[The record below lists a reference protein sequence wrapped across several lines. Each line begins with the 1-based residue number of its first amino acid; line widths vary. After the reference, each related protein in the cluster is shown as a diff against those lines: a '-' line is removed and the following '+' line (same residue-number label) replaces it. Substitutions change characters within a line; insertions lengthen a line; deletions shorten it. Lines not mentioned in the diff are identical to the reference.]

1 MTVSSQKRSRL
12 DTLVRSCR
20 MIQKLNRRRPDVKPS
35 ENLYYQFL
43 TDYFSNILNA
53 HSQNKPVVLHTI
65 FMPAEILYAMDIVP
79 MHAETTSW
87 MVPAFSGSVGDMLV
101 KASEIGLAP
110 EICSAHRVL
119 AGAFA
124 AGDLPKPDAITWSN
138 LCCDNSAKSSELL
151 LKMTGVPGYFVDIP
165 FNPSQTE
172 IAYSVKEF
180 EGMIRF
186 LEETTSH
193 KMNWQKLSEGVARLN
208 RQIELYKEIYEL
220 RKAVPS
226 PFPMQRFTEFMMSS
240 YLLPGQPEIIIY
252 LETLRDELREMVK
265 QGLGAVQPERFRL
278 MSLFI
283 PPAYLMGLLGE
294 VSRQTGAISVVEP
307 LFGLWGD
314 EKLDPSRPLES
325 LAQKSFMFPESATYG
340 PLSDRII
347 ANTVQCARDFKVD
360 GALFYSHVGC
370 RQGAALIKTYRD
382 ILSKIDIP
390 LFVLDMDL
398 LDQTI
403 TSADEVKTKLL
414 QFIEILED
422 R

>member
-1 MTVSSQKRSRL
+1 MTTSPSKRTKL

-20 MIQKLNRRRPDVKPS
+20 MMQKLNRGRSDAKPS
-35 ENLYYQFL
+35 ENLYQQFL
-43 TDYFSNILNA
+43 TNYFSNILNA
-53 HSQNKPVVLHTI
+53 RLENKPVVLHTI

-87 MVPAFSGSVGDMLV
+87 MVPVFTGSVGDLLA

-119 AGAFA
+119 AGALA
-124 AGDLPKPDAITWSN
+124 NGDLPKPDAITWSN

-151 LKMTGVPGYFVDIP
+151 LKLTGAPGYFTDVP
-165 FNPSQTE
+165 FTDSPAE
-172 IAYSVKEF
+172 IAYLVKEF
-180 EGMIRF
+180 EGLIAF
-186 LEETTSH
+186 LEYTTGH
-193 KMNWQKLSEGVARLN
+193 KMDWQKLSEIVARLN
-208 RQIELYKEIYEL
+208 QQIGLYRAIYEL

-226 PFPMQRFTEFMMSS
+226 PFPMHRFSEFMLSS
-240 YLLPGQPEIIIY
+240 YLLPGQPEVITY
-252 LETLRDELREMVK
+252 LEALRDELQEMVK
-265 QGLGAVQPERFRL
+265 NGQGAVQPERYRL
-278 MSLFI
+278 MSLYI
-283 PPAYLMGLLGE
+283 PPPFLNGLLGDI
-294 VSRQTGAISVVEP
+294 SRQSGAVSVVEP
-307 LFGLWGD
+307 LFGLWAD
-314 EKLDPSRPLES
+314 QKLDPSRPLES
-325 LAQKSFMFPESATYG
+325 LARKSFMFPENATYG

-347 ANTVQCARDFKVD
+347 TQTIRCARDFKVD
-360 GALFYSHVGC
+360 GALFYAHVGC

-382 ILSKIDIP
+382 ILSQIDIP

-403 TSADEVKTKLL
+403 TSADEVKTKIL